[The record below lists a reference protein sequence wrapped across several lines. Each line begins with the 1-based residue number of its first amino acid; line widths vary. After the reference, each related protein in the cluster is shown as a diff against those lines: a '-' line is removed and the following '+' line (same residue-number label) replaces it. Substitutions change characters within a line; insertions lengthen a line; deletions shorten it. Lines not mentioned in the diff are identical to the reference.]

1 MLEMFKN
8 YLLNFNIFP
17 KNSRNITKFYSEN
30 HVFVFQI
37 KKIKKTKT
45 SISIQKNHI
54 FGSQFF
60 FLVLDP
66 KYFF

>member
-17 KNSRNITKFYSEN
+17 KNSRNNTKLYSEN

-37 KKIKKTKT
+37 KKSKK
-45 SISIQKNHI
+45 KNIDFYSEKSYFWIPI
-54 FGSQFF
+54 FKK
-60 FLVLDP
+60 VLDP